1 MRYLLLV
8 LGMMAVLAP
17 AFAANLPL
25 DVDADRLEVDQ
36 GGGHAVFTGNVKAVR
51 GDWTMTAARADIDY
65 STDSKGKKSG
75 GDIKEVVA
83 TGNVVITRH
92 NSLSPNDVATGD
104 KAVYTPATNK
114 LVMTGGVVK
123 LTRGGHTL
131 TGTRLDYDTA
141 NGQAVMQGGASGGS
155 GRVHAHFQNEGNESK

>member
-1 MRYLLLV
+1 MLSV
-8 LGMMAVLAP
+8 VAFP
-17 AFAANLPL
+17 AFAANVPL

-65 STDSKGKKSG
+65 NTDGKGKKSD
-75 GDIKEVVA
+75 GDIREVVA

-92 NSLSPNDVATGD
+92 NMISDNDVATGD
-104 KAVYTPATNK
+104 KAVYTPGTNK
-114 LVMTGGVVK
+114 LVLTGSAVK

-141 NGQAVMQGGASGGS
+141 SGQAVMQSPGGGNG
-155 GRVHAHFQNEGNESK
+155 GRVHAHFQSEGNGSK